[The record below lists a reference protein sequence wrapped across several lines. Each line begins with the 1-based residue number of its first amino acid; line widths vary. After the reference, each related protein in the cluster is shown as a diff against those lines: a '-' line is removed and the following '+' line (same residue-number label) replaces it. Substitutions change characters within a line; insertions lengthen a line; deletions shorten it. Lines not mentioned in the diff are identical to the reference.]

1 MFPPRVSTK
10 RTVVF
15 SSGGSQQC
23 KHKRHTL
30 SEENTPQQ
38 PQATTHPLLA
48 RFWREVTS
56 IWRRQA
62 NAYTQR
68 SHDFAQLRRGFFLLP
83 RVGRART
90 VSAYWR
96 VWAAGHSFDN
106 ADVQSRTSKSTYT
119 HTRRLARRPC
129 IAGEETIPR
138 KISGQCRRTSA
149 FAWCSVSADSR
160 YGQQAVRHPAAM
172 TVVTVVV
179 SKAAHNTGMSYGRP
193 ALSHTEDERA
203 TTTPAKVQR
212 LINTEL

>member
-1 MFPPRVSTK
+1 M
-10 RTVVF
+10 
-15 SSGGSQQC
+15 
-23 KHKRHTL
+23 
-30 SEENTPQQ
+30 
-38 PQATTHPLLA
+38 A
-48 RFWREVTS
+48 S

-62 NAYTQR
+62 NAYTHR
-68 SHDFAQLRRGFFLLP
+68 PDDFAKLRRGFLLLL

-106 ADVQSRTSKSTYT
+106 TDVQSRTPKSTYT

-129 IAGEETIPR
+129 IAGEETSPR
-138 KISGQCRRTSA
+138 EISGQGRRASA
-149 FAWCSVSADSR
+149 FACSVSADSR
-160 YGQQAVRHPAAM
+160 YGQQAVRHPTAM
-172 TVVTVVV
+172 TVVRVVV

-212 LINTEL
+212 LINTDL